1 MAGNETVG
9 LVEIL
14 FLYVEVFLDPLHLAH
29 APYAIIEDTAQYVA
43 NGTIDHQY
51 PGIEPRGHQSQQHGF
66 AGEGTETASQESC
79 QEHSPIAV
87 LGEKTYYEIHRFMLV
102 RNKVTAASTKKR
114 IFVRRELVRAMKW
127 PMIGLTEIIMMWKV
141 R

>member
-1 MAGNETVG
+1 MKVITILERMRPKAMVMALPSTGKKEKKPIH
-9 LVEIL
+9 E
-14 FLYVEVFLDPLHLAH
+14 PWPAMKRC
-29 APYAIIEDTAQYVA
+29 
-43 NGTIDHQY
+43 GTIDHQY
-51 PGIEPRGHQSQQHGF
+51 PGIEPRGHQSQHHGF
-66 AGEGTETASQESC
+66 AGEGEEAASQESC